1 MNVCDCVCAVV
12 QSMVNVCVVGTIVTT
27 LSLSGHVF
35 IPQVG
40 NAALCTKASRLME
53 HSHGIYIQDINYPT
67 VKKGEEM
74 LRLVVTP
81 HHTDDMKR
89 HFVESVVSVWKELGL
104 PFTAPATP
112 PEACHKLAL
121 DLEGARFPA
130 SFADQAAMVP
140 VAAAMK
146 AY

>member
-1 MNVCDCVCAVV
+1 MCVCCGVV
-12 QSMVNVCVVGTIVTT
+12 PGQCVCCWHNCNNSFFLPGC
-27 LSLSGHVF
+27 VF
-35 IPQVG
+35 MPQVG

-130 SFADQAAMVP
+130 SLAYQPAMVP

>member
-1 MNVCDCVCAVV
+1 MKCVCGRGGRGHGQPVV
-12 QSMVNVCVVGTIVTT
+12 SFVQFHLLRVY
-27 LSLSGHVF
+27 VF
-35 IPQVG
+35 VLQVG

-121 DLEGARFPA
+121 DLEAGRCPLLAGHPA
-130 SFADQAAMVP
+130 VVP
-140 VAAAMK
+140 VAVAMK
-146 AY
+146 A